1 MRRDPD
7 GVRGILAGV
16 GGLGGWLDIA
26 VVALTVASGARY
38 VSGHGLADRAPAV
51 LAGTV
56 VLLVVYAAPRR
67 RATRKP
73 ATRAAAWCA
82 VLLTTWL
89 VLVVLAPSFAW
100 LAVPLS
106 FVALRVLPFAA
117 AGAVVAGMTVAVV
130 VAWTL
135 MQGRLDPTIVAGP
148 ACVAG
153 LAVIAYR
160 TLEREAAARLQL
172 LGALQEAQGD
182 LVDAQHSAGVLAE
195 RTRLSRE
202 IHDSVA
208 QGFSSINLL
217 LQAAEQAWDDR
228 PDAAREHMAQAA
240 GAAREGLEDVRRV
253 VRDLAPAEIM
263 SGGTGPALT
272 TALRSTCER
281 GVRGSHVSV
290 SVRVDGRPVDVPAD
304 VATAVLR
311 TVRGALANVVEHAS
325 ATTAVVSLTY
335 QPDALHLDVRDDG
348 RGFDP
353 RYRAERDGRGRGLSG
368 IRHRAEQFGGSV
380 AVETAPGEGTTVA
393 FSIPLESCDGRP

>member
-1 MRRDPD
+1 MVRVALACGLQQGRVRIGSCGLGQRRLERRHD
-7 GVRGILAGV
+7 GVLSAGAGV
-16 GGLGGWLDIA
+16 L
-26 VVALTVASGARY
+26 VASGARY
-38 VSGHGLADRAPAV
+38 VSGHGLVDRAPAV

-56 VLLVVYAAPRR
+56 VLRVVYAAPRR

-89 VLVVLAPSFAW
+89 VLVVLAPSFAS

-130 VAWTL
+130 VACTL

-253 VRDLAPAEIM
+253 VRDLAPADIM
-263 SGGTGPALT
+263 SGGTGPALM

-311 TVRGALANVVEHAS
+311 TAHEALANVGARLGHDGGGLPHLPARRPPPRRPRRRPRLRP
-325 ATTAVVSLTY
+325 AVSGRAGRPR
-335 QPDALHLDVRDDG
+335 QGAVRDPTPG
-348 RGFDP
+348 RAVRRIGG
-353 RYRAERDGRGRGLSG
+353 GRNSTR
-368 IRHRAEQFGGSV
+368 
-380 AVETAPGEGTTVA
+380 
-393 FSIPLESCDGRP
+393 